1 MVVLLAAALEPTGER
16 HGMPGTM
23 LEQNAVEGTR
33 LLQGHAGYG
42 RAGCCA
48 GTGLCHRLLLLTLDT
63 HGMVALVG
71 HTGELPLAEWLGIM
85 DLVLGEID
93 LAAGLLPG
101 IGGTMGTPLER
112 ADAYAGL
119 ATYWW
124 KCTTLATMWEL
135 RLWGIWAHPDQNCP
149 RDTNMD
155 ILVRPIPLLIG
166 RQNVPSTCGLY
177 VPIRMQSNCRGASTY
192 TQIHVML
199 EWCWL

>member
-1 MVVLLAAALEPTGER
+1 MALTG
-16 HGMPGTM
+16 T
-23 LEQNAVEGTR
+23 
-33 LLQGHAGYG
+33 
-42 RAGCCA
+42 
-48 GTGLCHRLLLLTLDT
+48 
-63 HGMVALVG
+63 
-71 HTGELPLAEWLGIM
+71 
-85 DLVLGEID
+85 

-112 ADAYAGL
+112 ADAYARL

-166 RQNVPSTCGLY
+166 RQNGYTTHIML
-177 VPIRMQSNCRGASTY
+177 VPICVQSNCRGMPTY
-192 TQIHVML
+192 TPIH
-199 EWCWL
+199 EH